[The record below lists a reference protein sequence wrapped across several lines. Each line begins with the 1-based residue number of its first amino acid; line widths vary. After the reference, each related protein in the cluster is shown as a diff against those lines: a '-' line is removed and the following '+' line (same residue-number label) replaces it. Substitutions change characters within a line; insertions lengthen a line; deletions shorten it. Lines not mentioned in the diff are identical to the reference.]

1 MKVAE
6 SRDAPHEGVEQ
17 ACGNDKKKKKKSEW
31 VRRAKKKKNGK
42 RKNRHK
48 NSVEERE
55 KKKKSCAVERTKR
68 DESDPLCGIQ
78 AQFSFF
84 FFIDD
89 ARQLQ
94 SICI

>member
-31 VRRAKKKKNGK
+31 VRRAKKKKWKKESASYTVSG
-42 RKNRHK
+42 RKG
-48 NSVEERE
+48 E
-55 KKKKSCAVERTKR
+55 KKKSCAVERTKR
-68 DESDPLCGIQ
+68 DESDPLCGIE